1 MKSAIVIGAGWGVF
15 VWLLSLLVG
24 GYAAAA
30 FDPNPEVIAVVT
42 SYLLIVFPSLAFQ
55 AVLFVTTSSFNA
67 LHQPMKSL
75 TLSVLRMFVL
85 YVPLAFAG
93 SAAFGLV
100 GVWWAALFANVSAAI
115 VGVIWFRHSFRKM
128 VIEAPPAEN
137 DSPDADV
144 AAAEAEATRRRTRW
158 AAAP

>member
-1 MKSAIVIGAGWGVF
+1 M
-15 VWLLSLLVG
+15 
-24 GYAAAA
+24 
-30 FDPNPEVIAVVT
+30 T

-85 YVPLAFAG
+85 YVRLAFAG

-115 VGVIWFRHSFRKM
+115 VGVVWFRSTFRKM
-128 VIEAPPAEN
+128 VIEAPSAEK
-137 DSPDADV
+137 D
-144 AAAEAEATRRRTRW
+144 TLGRW
-158 AAAP
+158 CRCC